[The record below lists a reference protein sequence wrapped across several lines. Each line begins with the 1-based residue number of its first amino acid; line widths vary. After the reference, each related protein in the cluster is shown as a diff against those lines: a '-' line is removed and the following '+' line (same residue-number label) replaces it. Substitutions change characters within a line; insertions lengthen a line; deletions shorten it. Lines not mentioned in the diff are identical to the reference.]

1 METGTESPAMAEIIL
16 LPPRKEDAAVLL
28 ASIADGSEAALAE
41 FYRLYQSRIYS
52 FIIRRVRNA
61 ADAADILN
69 EVMMEVWRHADA
81 FQGRSRVLTWVLGI
95 AHHKTIDCLRRRSPH
110 LELEDGIEEQ
120 MEDESDGAPEI
131 LAKQQDA
138 MLLRFCVEKLSD
150 SQRAVVHLAFFQEL
164 SYAEVAAILACPEGT
179 VKTRMFH
186 AKQKLKDC
194 LLRANAG

>member
-1 METGTESPAMAEIIL
+1 MKTGTQSPATAEIIL
-16 LPPRKEDAAVLL
+16 LPTRKEDAAELL
-28 ASIADGSEAALAE
+28 AAIADGSEAALAG

-52 FIIRRVRNA
+52 FVVRRVHNA

-110 LELEDGIEEQ
+110 LGLEDGVEEN
-120 MEDESDGAPEI
+120 MEDECDGAPEL

-138 MLLRFCVEKLSD
+138 TLLRICVEKLSD

-164 SYAEVAAILACPEGT
+164 SYAEVATILACPEGT

-194 LLRANAG
+194 LLRASAD

>member
-1 METGTESPAMAEIIL
+1 MKTGTQSPAMAEIIL
-16 LPPRKEDAAVLL
+16 LPTRKEDAAELL
-28 ASIADGSEAALAE
+28 ASIADGSETALAE
-41 FYRLYQSRIYS
+41 FYRLYQSRIYG
-52 FIIRRVRNA
+52 FIIRRVHNA

-69 EVMMEVWRHADA
+69 EVMMEVWRHAGA

-95 AHHKTIDCLRRRSPH
+95 AHHKIIDCLRRRSPH
-110 LELEDGIEEQ
+110 LELEDGVEEY
-120 MEDESDGAPEI
+120 MEDECDGAPEI

-138 MLLRFCVEKLSD
+138 TLLRFCVEKLSD

-164 SYAEVAAILACPEGT
+164 TYAEVATILACPEGT

-194 LLRANAG
+194 LMRAGEE